1 MVLEEHVVGLREER
15 QRLQSEVTKAQ
26 AVVHGL
32 QEQLQRVQLALD
44 ALTGTGKAKKKKKAS
59 GSGITTHEVVA
70 FMKRVLKVESMTQQE
85 LGVRVADCIKDE
97 GKSLTGY
104 KLRLRQAL
112 KDAAFECA
120 GDRVALAGRGT
131 RAGSQDA

>member
-1 MVLEEHVVGLREER
+1 MVLEEHVAGLREER
-15 QRLQSEVTKAQ
+15 QRLQSEVTTAQ
-26 AVVHGL
+26 AVVIGL
-32 QEQLQRVQLALD
+32 QEQLRRVQVALD
-44 ALTGTGKAKKKKKAS
+44 ALTDGGKPKRKKKAS
-59 GSGITTHEVVA
+59 GSGITTHEVA
-70 FMKRVLKVESMTQQE
+70 EFMKRVLKAESMTEQE

-120 GDRVALAGRGT
+120 GDRVALAGRGSQ
-131 RAGSQDA
+131 AGSHDA